1 MAATETMVFFALMFS
16 LLASSTTIA
25 WIANDY
31 AASPPCGINSACAPI
46 DLHPT
51 VKQETGPTISETY
64 TTASGYDPNNTY
76 PMDDALHGY
85 GTWTQDSTGYHLTAT
100 GSLFGGDPILLLN
113 GVLPTNN
120 IYTVTYVIDNSP
132 NGEFYITPRRT
143 LANAQTELDIRLV
156 FAADG
161 IHIKKY
167 PAPLPFFGNSD
178 LYFITYPNAQD
189 TKAGGSEY
197 VVVFD
202 EELNQVTVWKDGISM
217 FAMSGLPDEIQTYM
231 GQPEPGGAA
240 PGETDDVRMGMG
252 FYYGGVGSREVG
264 FNVISTEAK
273 RNMQHVV
280 TGNAAQVSAWW
291 WKGIT
296 DTLDSAIPG
305 SGGVLE
311 MLALISTVIAWT
323 LPEAIFP
330 LWANLLLIK
339 TQGAALIYIGS
350 RLARGGG

>member
-1 MAATETMVFFALMFS
+1 MAATETMVFFAIMFS
-16 LLASSTTIA
+16 LLASSISIA

-31 AASPPCGINSACAPI
+31 AASPPCGIGSACAPI
-46 DLHPT
+46 ELHPT
-51 VKQETGPTISETY
+51 LKNEQGNTISESY
-64 TTASGYDPNNTY
+64 TTSSGYDPNNTY

-85 GTWTQDSTGYHLTAT
+85 GTWTQDATGYHLTAT
-100 GSLFGGDPILLLN
+100 GSLFGGDPIILLN
-113 GVLPTNN
+113 GVLPSNN
-120 IYTVTYVIDNSP
+120 IYTVKYVIDNSP

-143 LANAQTELDIRLV
+143 LANAQTAIDIRLV
-156 FAADG
+156 FASDG

-167 PAPLPFFGNSD
+167 PVPLPFLGNTD
-178 LYFITYPNAQD
+178 LFFISYPNAQD

-197 VVVFD
+197 EVIFD
-202 EELNQVTVWKDGISM
+202 EALNQVTVWKDGISL
-217 FAMSGLPDEIQTYM
+217 FAQSGLPDEGVI
-231 GQPEPGGAA
+231 
-240 PGETDDVRMGMG
+240 PGETSGEQVGMG
-252 FYYGGVGSREVG
+252 LYYGGVGSREVG

-273 RNMQHVV
+273 RNPAHVA
-280 TGNAAQVSAWW
+280 TGDAGGVAAWW

-296 DTLDSAIPG
+296 DVVDSVIPG
-305 SGGVLE
+305 AGGVLE

-339 TQGAALIYIGS
+339 TQGVALIYIGS